1 MNIQLILFNI
11 ILATSAT
18 NCMHKNNSE
27 NNTQNIS
34 SAVQQQKIEQIRL
47 TERTRGFSRDIVF
60 LLPQKNPILTKKSL
74 LLKYLPAEWQMV
86 SRLAQT
92 IDLSKI
98 SDLKAPTEGR
108 HSDRAMIASII
119 ITAGGKEYTSSEFDS
134 GRPPKELEALYK
146 AINGPV
152 TTKSHN
158 IKRSAL

>member
-60 LLPQKNPILTKKSL
+60 TPSSKETNINEENTTTKIP
-74 LLKYLPAEWQMV
+74 PAEWQMV

-119 ITAGGKEYTSSEFDS
+119 ITAGGKEYTSSDFDS

-152 TTKSHN
+152 TTK
-158 IKRSAL
+158 IP

>member
-60 LLPQKNPILTKKSL
+60 TPSSKESNINEEITTIKIS
-74 LLKYLPAEWQMV
+74 PAEWQMV

-152 TTKSHN
+152 TTK
-158 IKRSAL
+158 IP

>member
-1 MNIQLILFNI
+1 MMNIQLILFNV

-27 NNTQNIS
+27 NNTPNIS

-47 TERTRGFSRDIVF
+47 TERTRGFSRDIV
-60 LLPQKNPILTKKSL
+60 LTPSSKESNINEEITNTKIST
-74 LLKYLPAEWQMV
+74 AEWLAV
-86 SRLAQT
+86 SRLAQN
-92 IDLSKI
+92 IDLPKI
-98 SDLKAPTEGR
+98 SELKSPTTGR
-108 HSDRAMIASII
+108 YSDQAMISSMI

-152 TTKSHN
+152 TTKTP
-158 IKRSAL
+158 

>member
-1 MNIQLILFNI
+1 MMNIQLILFNI

-34 SAVQQQKIEQIRL
+34 SAVQQQKIQQIRL

-60 LLPQKNPILTKKSL
+60 TPSSKESNINEEITTTKIS
-74 LLKYLPAEWQMV
+74 PAEWQMV

-152 TTKSHN
+152 TTKTP
-158 IKRSAL
+158 

>member
-1 MNIQLILFNI
+1 MQQILFNI

-18 NCMHKNNSE
+18 SCMHNNNNNN
-27 NNTQNIS
+27 NNTSNIS

-60 LLPQKNPILTKKSL
+60 TPSSKESNINEEITTTKMS
-74 LLKYLPAEWQMV
+74 PAEWQMV

-152 TTKSHN
+152 TTKTP
-158 IKRSAL
+158 

>member
-1 MNIQLILFNI
+1 MMNIQLILFNI

-60 LLPQKNPILTKKSL
+60 TPSSKESNINEEITTIKIS
-74 LLKYLPAEWQMV
+74 PAEWQMV

-152 TTKSHN
+152 TTK
-158 IKRSAL
+158 IP

>member
-1 MNIQLILFNI
+1 MMNIQLILFNI

-27 NNTQNIS
+27 NNIPNMS
-34 SAVQQQKIEQIRL
+34 STVQQQKIEQIRL

-60 LLPQKNPILTKKSL
+60 TPSSKESNINEEITNTKIST
-74 LLKYLPAEWQMV
+74 AEWLAV
-86 SRLAQT
+86 SRLAQN
-92 IDLSKI
+92 IDLPKI
-98 SDLKAPTEGR
+98 SELKSPTTGR
-108 HSDRAMIASII
+108 YSDQAMISSMI

-152 TTKSHN
+152 TTN
-158 IKRSAL
+158 NP